1 MRRLET
7 VGSGLRSAGAS
18 ALLDPADAPYQGV
31 WAVIECE
38 IVLCSRDD
46 TQVRLLSDLIQQA
59 SPLAAG
65 ILFAGDRW
73 QHVAHVARAVSDH
86 ISVGMA
92 TLAPCDEMGAGGPH
106 IIGVYVLPAYRRQGI
121 GRRLIAA
128 LVAKSQQEYGRGV
141 TAECVT
147 HEGLMTCSGVEGL
160 TVRNLVFGNW
170 VGNMLR

>member
-1 MRRLET
+1 M
-7 VGSGLRSAGAS
+7 
-18 ALLDPADAPYQGV
+18 
-31 WAVIECE
+31 IE
-38 IVLCSRDD
+38 IILSSRTDVH
-46 TQVRLLSDLIQQA
+46 VRLLSDLIQQEN
-59 SPLAAG
+59 PLAAG

-73 QHVAHVARAVSDH
+73 QHVAHVARAVSDQAL
-86 ISVGMA
+86 SVGMA

-128 LVAKSQQEYGRGV
+128 LVAKSQQVYGRGV

-147 HEGLMTCSGVEGL
+147 HEGLMTCSGIEGV

-170 VGNMLR
+170 VGTMLQ